1 MADSRIGI
9 LLEARNNASGGIRQV
24 TSDLRAIDGAAG
36 IAAGGL
42 TAMAAA
48 AGIAGA
54 IKLGQAVYDLAE
66 LGAQAELTRSSFDQM
81 AAGVGEAGD
90 EMLAKLQAASGGQI
104 ANTDLVLSA
113 NKAMLLG
120 VADSSEE
127 LGQLLEV
134 ARVRGQ
140 AMGLSVQQAFNDLV
154 TGLGRMSPLIL
165 DNLGIVT
172 GGEKVFTDYAQ
183 SLGRSAESLTD
194 AEKKQALFNK
204 VVAESQGL
212 INAAGDAAESPAASF
227 ARMDASIQNAK
238 VALGELFS
246 PAVAAIAEQIASAV
260 SQATDALDENAKIG
274 AENTL
279 FDKGA
284 EIAAAA
290 DEYNAALLAFQN
302 AATSGEGGDLTV
314 LGARIEGFT
323 QKLQLLGAEYNR
335 AAALTGAPLID
346 INQLST
352 GVVAFEQAAAAA
364 AQLTDAQR
372 EANEASRAASA
383 ELEVYNAQL
392 VRAGPILTGIAS
404 AAIAAGASLADMTA
418 MLQNMRAEFNALEGA
433 AGSARSSIVSAAG
446 DAVKKGLIDQAAAL
460 DLVEQGYASVDDR
473 AAALGRKLA
482 DGSLSQADYALQLE
496 LIDAGLTNE
505 FDQLEENAAAA
516 QRFNKALGSDAEAA
530 AKQATAAI
538 EAEYEALKGKVSGV
552 LSEATSAGVGVNPQD
567 IFGELG
573 ARSDA
578 INEDARRLADIAVK
592 GFESPWLA
600 YFQEKFPSLYQ
611 QFFAGAAGQDGVR
624 LQAAQLLQNFQD
636 GLNPELIDKEQA
648 KERVRRMIFGE
659 QSMAALANEITAE
672 LSAELGGAV
681 PANLSGLVN
690 QSLGVGGAG
699 DDLTGRG
706 AGAATQFTDE
716 FALSVGNSGGAAMR
730 NLAESLRAEANLAE
744 IGNSGRTAGE
754 RWGKGFME
762 VVGLNVPEPLLN
774 LLASL
779 VTPLVQGNISM
790 QASLTGAR

>member
-66 LGAQAELTRSSFDQM
+66 LGAQAQITRSSFDDM
-81 AAGVGEAGD
+81 AKGVGEAGD

-172 GGEKVFTDYAQ
+172 GGEKVFTDYAAA
-183 SLGRSAESLTD
+183 LGRSADSLTD

-246 PAVAAIAEQIASAV
+246 PAVAVVADAIATAAQGAAEGLQAVGESLDIGSLEGQISG
-260 SQATDALDENAKIG
+260 LENNIRLAKEG
-274 AENTL
+274 LAQLEGDRDTEF
-279 FDKGA
+279 FD
-284 EIAAAA
+284 
-290 DEYNAALLAFQN
+290 
-302 AATSGEGGDLTV
+302 
-314 LGARIEGFT
+314 
-323 QKLQLLGAEYNR
+323 
-335 AAALTGAPLID
+335 AAALERQNTLLAGFQQQLMNAKVQLFQASGA
-346 INQLST
+346 Q
-352 GVVAFEQAAAAA
+352 EQMNSALANGASSWHEAVIGA
-364 AQLTDAQR
+364 DGLTNAQR
-372 EANEASRAASA
+372 EANEASRRGSA
-383 ELEVYNAQL
+383 ELEIYNAEL
-392 VRAGPILTGIAS
+392 GRAGPVLTALAS
-404 AAIAAGASLADMTA
+404 AAIVAGGSIADATA
-418 MLQNMRAEFNALEGA
+418 MLQGMRAEFNALEGA

-552 LSEATSAGVGVNPQD
+552 LGEATSADVGVNPQD

-573 ARSDA
+573 ARPDA